1 MPLKIENGIARNFE
15 ESLAVAQRI
24 GYPVVVRPSY
34 VLGGRAMEIVYSD
47 AELERYMVYAV
58 QIEPDHPILIDKFLE
73 NAIEVD
79 VDAIADHTGAVI
91 IGGIMEH
98 IEQAGIHSG
107 DSACTL
113 PSQSLSAPALDQ
125 IRTWTIQLAKA
136 LKVIGLMN
144 IQFAVQGEQV
154 FIIEAN
160 PRASRTV
167 PFVSKAIGKP
177 LAKIA
182 ARLMSGKTLADLGI
196 TAETIPN
203 YISVKEA
210 VLPFEKFPGTDTILG
225 PEMRSTGEAM
235 GIDQDFGRAY
245 AKAQLSA
252 NQKIPL
258 SGTVFVTMNDR
269 DKHAI
274 IPVVKDLIAMGF
286 KAIATS
292 GTRKVLQDAGLD
304 VELVFKLHEGR
315 PHVLDGIKNSQI
327 QLILNTPSGEE
338 AQADGRLI
346 RRSAL
351 TYKVPIVTTIAGAKA
366 TAAAIRALQ
375 SDPLDVKAIQD
386 YHNESA

>member
-1 MPLKIENGIARNFE
+1 
-15 ESLAVAQRI
+15 
-24 GYPVVVRPSY
+24 
-34 VLGGRAMEIVYSD
+34 
-47 AELERYMVYAV
+47 
-58 QIEPDHPILIDKFLE
+58 
-73 NAIEVD
+73 
-79 VDAIADHTGAVI
+79 
-91 IGGIMEH
+91 
-98 IEQAGIHSG
+98 
-107 DSACTL
+107 
-113 PSQSLSAPALDQ
+113 
-125 IRTWTIQLAKA
+125 
-136 LKVIGLMN
+136 MN

-167 PFVSKAIGKP
+167 PFVSKAIGRP

-196 TAETIPN
+196 TEEKIPTH
-203 YISVKEA
+203 ISVKEA

-258 SGTVFVTMNDR
+258 SGTVFVTMSDR

-292 GTRKVLQDAGLD
+292 GTRQVLKDAGLE

-386 YHNESA
+386 YHNNNH

>member
-1 MPLKIENGIARNFE
+1 MT
-15 ESLAVAQRI
+15 
-24 GYPVVVRPSY
+24 
-34 VLGGRAMEIVYSD
+34 
-47 AELERYMVYAV
+47 YAV

-79 VDAIADHTGAVI
+79 VDAIADHAGNVV
-91 IGGIMEH
+91 IGGVMEH

-113 PSQSLSAPALDQ
+113 PTLSLSPQALDT

-167 PFVSKAIGKP
+167 PFVSKAIGQP

-182 ARLMSGKTLADLGI
+182 ARLMSGKTLAELGI
-196 TAETIPN
+196 TSETIPN

-235 GIDQDFGRAY
+235 GIDQDFGRAF

-258 SGTVFVTMNDR
+258 SGTVFVSMSDR
-269 DKHAI
+269 DKQT
-274 IPVVKDLIAMGF
+274 VVPIAQDLIDLGF
-286 KAIATS
+286 KIIATS
-292 GTRKVLQDAGLD
+292 GTRQVLQEAGLE

-315 PHVLDGIKNSQI
+315 PHVLDWIKNERI
-327 QLILNTPSGEE
+327 NLILNTPFGEE
-338 AQADGRLI
+338 AQVDGRLI

-351 TYKVPIVTTIAGAKA
+351 TYKIPIVTTIAGAKA

-386 YHNESA
+386 YHLA